1 MFGRQQ
7 SWDAKLRRSA
17 RIQHVQRELLEAMF
31 GGVVGAVTGAV
42 GGPPGVIAGG
52 VIGFLVGL
60 LSGAI
65 AQQEER
71 RRMLRERWLDEVG
84 VTRVAPG
91 SKSLRRA
98 PALVHACAFP
108 PVASRPSVHDTI
120 PDRT

>member
-7 SWDAKLRRSA
+7 SWDVKLRRSA
-17 RIQHVQRELLEAMF
+17 RIKHVQRELLEAMF

-65 AQQEER
+65 AEQEER
-71 RRMLRERWLDEVG
+71 RKSLRERWLDEAG
-84 VTRVAPG
+84 VTGVPSA
-91 SKSLRRA
+91 SKGLRRA
-98 PALVHACAFP
+98 PVLVHASAFP
-108 PVASRPSVHDTI
+108 TVASRHSVHDTI